1 MWIALNTIEIE
12 QYKKA
17 RTSNR
22 MDNTEILKSI
32 EKSKVSYKL
41 ILGNG

>member
-1 MWIALNTIEIE
+1 
-12 QYKKA
+12 
-17 RTSNR
+17 

-41 ILGNG
+41 ILGNGLQEIDVTIQYWKE